1 VNKTYSRLLRND
13 LLREPQHDN
22 VLPSKGLNTSSLSNP
37 QTTSK
42 AGNSQKS
49 LIIGSQGFFQ
59 GIAQKANSM
68 KVKQAQATGGI
79 VSPRRK
85 SPRKAKQD
93 AGVTP
98 KDSLGA
104 GAKDVAAVVEKG
116 VKDDSKTVEVIE
128 TTVKAIEHMVVGKS
142 AGDEGTKGGTFTGAQ
157 EAAENPVLSPR
168 RKSPRNSPRKSPK
181 KQDTS
186 SVERIAIIGITSPRR
201 SPGNT
206 TATSAEAAQT
216 NSTGIF
222 QPELVPLRDVD
233 CVILK
238 EQQEVLDLLPPSI
251 A

>member
-13 LLREPQHDN
+13 LLREPKHDN

-37 QTTSK
+37 HTTSK
-42 AGNSQKS
+42 ATQKS
-49 LIIGSQGFFQ
+49 LIIGSQGVFQ

-116 VKDDSKTVEVIE
+116 VKDDSKIVEVIE
-128 TTVKAIEHMVVGKS
+128 TTVKAIDHTAELVVGKS

-181 KQDTS
+181 KQ
-186 SVERIAIIGITSPRR
+186 GY
-201 SPGNT
+201 
-206 TATSAEAAQT
+206 
-216 NSTGIF
+216 IF
-222 QPELVPLRDVD
+222 G
-233 CVILK
+233 
-238 EQQEVLDLLPPSI
+238 
-251 A
+251 